1 MQGTFHSKT
10 QNTMKLYTHFM
21 ALLALI
27 SFNACSEDDNENE
40 MEQIASNTELSVS
53 GEVEG
58 EYKALGSYYKH
69 YESVSEM
76 YVHSFE
82 FMDQYNP
89 AESTFLIGISRFSEE
104 EFELTTGLY
113 PLGTSYMAG
122 GDTNKFGVGVTWW
135 DEDRKATIYPEVSN
149 GILRITQI
157 SSERIRGE
165 IILRMKTSEY
175 DEHQA
180 ELNID
185 GKFNVP
191 RDEF

>member
-1 MQGTFHSKT
+1 
-10 QNTMKLYTHFM
+10 MKLYTHFM

-27 SFNACSEDDNENE
+27 SFNACSEDENENE
-40 MEQIASNTELSVS
+40 MEEIASNTELSVS

-58 EYKALGSYYKH
+58 EYKALGSYFEH
-69 YESVSEM
+69 FDADSEL
-76 YVHSFE
+76 YVNSFE

-89 AESTFLIGISRFSEE
+89 AESTFLIGISRFSQEDMD
-104 EFELTTGLY
+104 LTTGLY
-113 PLGTSYMAG
+113 PLSTSYLAG
-122 GDTNKFGVGVTWW
+122 GDTNSFGVGVSWW
-135 DEDRKATIYPEVSN
+135 DEERNATIYPEVSN

-191 RDEF
+191 REEF